1 MAKNKINFKEELL
14 MITPSNMTVFVEKI
28 LFKLESLN
36 NRISKLEGKVTK
48 DFKVDSKPNI
58 TKKIK

>member
-14 MITPSNMTVFVEKI
+14 MITPSNMTVFVKKI
-28 LFKLESLN
+28 LFELESLN

>member
-28 LFKLESLN
+28 LFELESLN